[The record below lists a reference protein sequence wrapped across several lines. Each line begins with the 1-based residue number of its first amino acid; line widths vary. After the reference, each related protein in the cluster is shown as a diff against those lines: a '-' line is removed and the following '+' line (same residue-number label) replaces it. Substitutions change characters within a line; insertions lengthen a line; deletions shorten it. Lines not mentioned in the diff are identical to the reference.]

1 LLDALRT
8 CLQIA
13 GGLTEATRRRTSEAA
28 RQLLDQ
34 AGVDLDELQRKVS
47 DRIPPEVQTLADE
60 LIATGRANRDLLAGL
75 IKEEIDKAM
84 ARVGRLADDVTKVGV
99 ILEALERRVRSLED
113 AKPAPTGGGQM
124 APTRERIPF
133 ADEGGPAAPAEGAAP
148 EAAAAVLLPGPAR
161 KAAVKKAA
169 PAKKVPAKKV
179 PAKKAAVKKAA
190 PAKKVPATKTAV
202 KKTAAKQGAAK
213 KGTAKSAVAKKT
225 APANPVRGEGETH
238 DE

>member
-13 GGLTEATRRRTSEAA
+13 EGLTEATRRRTSEAA

-84 ARVGRLADDVTKVGV
+84 ARVGRLADDLTKAGV

-113 AKPAPTGGGQM
+113 EKPTSAGNGQM

-133 ADEGGPAAPAEGAAP
+133 ADEGGPTAPTEKAAP
-148 EAAAAVLLPGPAR
+148 EAAAAVPMPEPAKKVAVKKAVPVKKTAVKKVPAKKTAPVKKTVAKQGAVKQGAAK

-169 PAKKVPAKKV
+169 VKKTAV
-179 PAKKAAVKKAA
+179 KKAAVKKAA
-190 PAKKVPATKTAV
+190 PA
-202 KKTAAKQGAAK
+202 
-213 KGTAKSAVAKKT
+213 S
-225 APANPVRGEGETH
+225 PVRGEGETH
-238 DE
+238 NE